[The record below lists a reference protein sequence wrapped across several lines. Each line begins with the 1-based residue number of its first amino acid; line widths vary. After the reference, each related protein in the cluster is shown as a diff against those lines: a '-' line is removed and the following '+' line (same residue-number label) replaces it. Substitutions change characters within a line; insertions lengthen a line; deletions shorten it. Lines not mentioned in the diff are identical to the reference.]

1 MVPKSLAIRIA
12 VAGLL
17 IHTGLGSRADN
28 NLAAVIRELP
38 QASVSLAQALKTS
51 EREGKPIS
59 AEYDVEDGGL
69 QISVYAK
76 SGDQF
81 SEVIVDPKTGSII
94 KTNPL
99 TDPKEINEAVAQ
111 SAAME
116 KAKST
121 LEAALGAAVSA
132 NAGYRALSVIPML
145 NEDEPV
151 AAITLIKGEDVKT
164 VAEKLD

>member
-1 MVPKSLAIRIA
+1 MVPKSLAIGIA
-12 VAGLL
+12 AAGIL
-17 IHTGLGSRADN
+17 IHIGLGSRADDN
-28 NLAAVIRELP
+28 RAAVMRDLP

-59 AEYDVEDGGL
+59 AEYDVEDGDL
-69 QISVYAK
+69 RISVYAK
-76 SGDQF
+76 RGDQF
-81 SEVIVDPKTGSII
+81 SEVIIDPRSGSII

-99 TDPKEINEAVAQ
+99 TDPNEINEAEAQ

-132 NAGYRALSVIPML
+132 NTGYRAVSVIPML
-145 NEDEPV
+145 GDDEPV
-151 AAITLIKGEDVKT
+151 AAITLIRGEEIKT